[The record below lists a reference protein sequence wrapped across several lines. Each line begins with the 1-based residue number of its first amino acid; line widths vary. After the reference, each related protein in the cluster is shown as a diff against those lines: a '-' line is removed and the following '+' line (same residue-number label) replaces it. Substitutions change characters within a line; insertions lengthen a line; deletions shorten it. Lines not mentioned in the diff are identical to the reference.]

1 MDKSSVRDAEMNPIV
16 LGGIIDSVG
25 KVIDNIW
32 TSDKEKLELA
42 LKEKE
47 IDASIAQSQMAVN
60 QQEAAHANLFVAGW
74 RPAIGWIGATVIA
87 YQFLFY
93 PLMTWIWVFGQ
104 GNNWIPQ
111 TLNPP
116 PMIKAD
122 ELWVI
127 ITGMLGIAG
136 LRSWDK
142 KNGVSR

>member
-1 MDKSSVRDAEMNPIV
+1 MNPIMI
-16 LGGIIDSVG
+16 GGVIDSIGKIIDNV
-25 KVIDNIW
+25 W

-42 LKEKE
+42 LKEKA

-60 QQEAAHANLFVAGW
+60 QAEAVHANLFVAGW
-74 RPAIGWIGATVIA
+74 RPAIGWIGATAIA
-87 YQFLFY
+87 YQFLCY
-93 PLMTWIWVFGQ
+93 PLMMWIWVFGQ
-104 GNNWIPQ
+104 GKGWIPQ

-136 LRSWDK
+136 LRSFDK
-142 KNGVSR
+142 KNGVAR

>member
-1 MDKSSVRDAEMNPIV
+1 MNPII
-16 LGGIIDSVG
+16 LGGVIDSVG
-25 KVIDNIW
+25 KIIDNVW

-42 LKEKE
+42 IREKE

-74 RPAIGWIGATVIA
+74 RPAIGWIGATAIA

-93 PLMTWIWVFGQ
+93 PLMMWIWVFGQ
-104 GNNWIPQ
+104 GKGWIPAA
-111 TLNPP
+111 LNPP

-127 ITGMLGIAG
+127 ITGMLGVAG

>member
-1 MDKSSVRDAEMNPIV
+1 MNPIV

-42 LKEKE
+42 LREKE

-74 RPAIGWIGATVIA
+74 RPAIGWIGATAIA

-93 PLMTWIWVFGQ
+93 PLMMWIWVFGQ
-104 GNNWIPQ
+104 GKGWIPAN
-111 TLNPP
+111 LNPP

>member
-1 MDKSSVRDAEMNPIV
+1 MNPIV

-42 LKEKE
+42 LREKE

-74 RPAIGWIGATVIA
+74 RPAIGWIGATAIA

-93 PLMTWIWVFGQ
+93 PLMMWIWVFGQ
-104 GNNWIPQ
+104 GKGWIPPN
-111 TLNPP
+111 LDPP

>member
-1 MDKSSVRDAEMNPIV
+1 MNPFVI
-16 LGGIIDSVG
+16 GGVIDSVG
-25 KVIDNIW
+25 KIIDNVW

-42 LKEKE
+42 LKEKQ

-60 QQEAAHANLFVAGW
+60 QAEAVHANLFVAGW
-74 RPAIGWIGATVIA
+74 RPAIGWIGATAIA

-93 PLMTWIWVFGQ
+93 PLMMWIWVFGQ
-104 GNNWIPQ
+104 GKGWIPP

-136 LRSWDK
+136 LRSLDK
-142 KNGVSR
+142 KNGVAR